1 MTFSPDS
8 SSSEID
14 PSQIQPSE
22 PPAPRDSIEPPQEA
36 NSQSKSRRPGKAG
49 SVSSQGTQPSG
60 ASTPDAA
67 KPRVIK
73 NAPKPAAR
81 TAKVAADSQRTTKPG
96 RKTTQASNGSVQI
109 EKSSRSGTRTTQ
121 RTATNQAGS
130 PGVHA
135 GGRGNS
141 HPPAKPGAKL
151 FSILKGEEEL
161 LDKSEPEEP
170 NFEKGLDEWS
180 EVVLEEPLRI
190 LEDPEIALELSED
203 PVRLYLKEIGQ
214 INLLDADSEFRL
226 AARIEAERLLLS
238 RSSRLTQE
246 GDPAHHNQN
255 LFLGIIQEM
264 ILAWV
269 RWQEDQRVFD
279 QPIPGNLNGSTCLPD
294 LNLVLTES
302 QMLRRQW
309 QIELP
314 SVLRAYLENGG
325 EWGRNQI
332 WEELVRHAFKV
343 FLCMYLLPAETAE
356 ALFKE
361 LAKDG
366 QVPSLDWFRSHL
378 PSEQALGA
386 EIELITRNSE
396 EANNTLIRANL
407 RLVVSIAKRY
417 LGRGISFLD
426 LIQEG
431 NLGLL
436 RAVTKFD
443 PTRGFKF
450 STYATWW
457 IRQSISRY
465 IAEQART
472 IRIPVHLFE
481 AITRLLRLQRTLV
494 QQLGREPTPEELALE
509 AGFLSD
515 EDVQAINL
523 NRANNGVLDPDVQRR
538 WLLATAKV
546 QRILQSAEEP
556 VSLERPVGDEE
567 SSQLGDFIEDDEALE
582 PMDAAAR
589 EMLREQVQNALGVL
603 SERERQVLE
612 LRFGL
617 IDGKDHTLEEV
628 SRYFNVTRERIRQ
641 IEAKALRKL
650 RHPTRSRHLREYLN

>member
-1 MTFSPDS
+1 M
-8 SSSEID
+8 
-14 PSQIQPSE
+14 
-22 PPAPRDSIEPPQEA
+22 
-36 NSQSKSRRPGKAG
+36 
-49 SVSSQGTQPSG
+49 
-60 ASTPDAA
+60 
-67 KPRVIK
+67 
-73 NAPKPAAR
+73 AR
-81 TAKVAADSQRTTKPG
+81 KK
-96 RKTTQASNGSVQI
+96 KTTNPNTSPEERVNNRSGV
-109 EKSSRSGTRTTQ
+109 SRSMDAGRLDRNSRERSDDDRLQ
-121 RTATNQAGS
+121 SVKSALPEQAL
-130 PGVHA
+130 PE
-135 GGRGNS
+135 NS
-141 HPPAKPGAKL
+141 RQPVEDDE
-151 FSILKGEEEL
+151 F
-161 LDKSEPEEP
+161 LDKEEPETEEP
-170 NFEKGLDEWS
+170 NPAAVGEDWTDLA
-180 EVVLEEPLRI
+180 
-190 LEDPEIALELSED
+190 LEDPLDVLGPSMVAIELSED

-226 AARIEAERLLLS
+226 AARIEADRHVETLNNHVEPDHPQRYNQIYMTIAREMGSAWTRMLEDAQS
-238 RSSRLTQE
+238 IQQ
-246 GDPAHHNQN
+246 GD
-255 LFLGIIQEM
+255 I
-264 ILAWV
+264 
-269 RWQEDQRVFD
+269 
-279 QPIPGNLNGSTCLPD
+279 PD
-294 LNLVLTES
+294 LSLVLSEA

-309 QIELP
+309 QADEP
-314 SVLRAYLENGG
+314 SYLRTYLDNGL
-325 EWGRNQI
+325 WGKDSL
-332 WEELVRHAFKV
+332 WDGLVRHAFTV
-343 FLCMYLLPAETAE
+343 FMSMYLMPAEIAAPLMTYLQRE
-356 ALFKE
+356 ARLPDLEFYKN
-361 LAKDG
+361 
-366 QVPSLDWFRSHL
+366 HL
-378 PSEQALGA
+378 PGEEDLAY
-386 EIELITRNSE
+386 EIEGVRRRAD
-396 EANNTLIRANL
+396 EANQTLIRANL

-443 PTRGFKF
+443 PVRGFKF

-481 AITRLLRLQRTLV
+481 AITRLLRVQRSMV
-494 QQLGREPTPEELALE
+494 QQLGREPTAEELALE
-509 AGFLSD
+509 AGLLSD
-515 EDVQAINL
+515 EDTRVIRRARKENL
-523 NRANNGVLDPDVQRR
+523 PIDSEVLRR
-538 WLLATAKV
+538 WNWATAKV

-589 EMLREQVQNALGVL
+589 EMLREQVQSALGAL

-650 RHPTRSRHLREYLN
+650 RHPTRSRHLREYLS